1 MLSSPVPPVSGAAS
15 AAAVLRVQ
23 AAILSRPGLV
33 EAATALA
40 AELAQLLGCRRVSVG
55 LRDGT
60 TVSVVGTSMGREVDA
75 RLDTAALLAA
85 AMNEALDQGATVCLP
100 AAGEGPPLV
109 TYAHQQLAPQG
120 AACTVP
126 LKGAQPA
133 DASGADAQANHLADL
148 LIGALTLER
157 DTAFTPAEQLQCEDV
172 AGFAGPVLQLMQ
184 QAALPAWRRAT
195 RTLAHWATARDK
207 LGARL
212 AVGALG
218 ALLVLACV
226 VPLPYRVSAPARL
239 EGSVQRAIAASADG
253 YLQQANVRAG
263 DTVKAGQV
271 LAELASQ
278 DLQLERRRRE
288 SELAQHENAYRAAL
302 AHNDRAQMVVSQ
314 SRAGEAQALLSLTDS
329 QLERARIVAPFD
341 GIVIKGDLSQSLGA
355 PVQRGE
361 VLLTLAPNDSFR
373 LIVEVDEADIAAI
386 RPGQTGELALAAVPD
401 RALRFTTQR
410 IVPVATSAQE
420 RNYFEVE
427 AALDAPAANLR
438 PGLSGVARIGAG
450 ERSLA
455 WIVTHRAL
463 NWLRLALW
471 SAGL

>member
-1 MLSSPVPPVSGAAS
+1 MAADVVYPPHAVSGS
-15 AAAVLRVQ
+15 AAAVLSAQ
-23 AAILSRPGLV
+23 AAVLSRPGLA
-33 EAATALA
+33 EAGTALA
-40 AELAQLLGCRRVSVG
+40 AELAQLLACRRVSVG

-60 TVSVVGTSMGREVDA
+60 TVRVVATSMGREVDA

-85 AMNEALDQGATVCLP
+85 AMNEALDQGATVSVP
-100 AAGEGPPLV
+100 ATTDGPPLV

-126 LKGAQPA
+126 LKGAQQADEA
-133 DASGADAQANHLADL
+133 DAEALKDV

-157 DTAFTPAEQLQCEDV
+157 DTPLTPAERQLCEDV
-172 AGFAGPVLQLMQ
+172 AGFAGPVLELKQ
-184 QAALPAWRRAT
+184 QAQLPAWRRAA
-195 RTLAHWATARDK
+195 RTLARWATARNR

-212 AVGALG
+212 AVGAL
-218 ALLVLACV
+218 AVALVLACV

-263 DTVKAGQV
+263 DTVKTGQV

-278 DLQLERRRRE
+278 DLLLERRRRE

-302 AHNDRAQMVVSQ
+302 AHNDRAQMVISQ

-386 RPGQTGELALAAVPD
+386 RPGQKGELALAAVPD
-401 RALRFTTQR
+401 RALRFTTRR

-427 AALDAPAANLR
+427 AALDEPPANLR

>member
-1 MLSSPVPPVSGAAS
+1 MAADVAFLLVPVSGAGS

-23 AAILSRPGLV
+23 AAVLSRPGLA
-33 EAATALA
+33 EAGTALA
-40 AELAQLLGCRRVSVG
+40 AELAQLLACRRVSLG
-55 LRDGT
+55 LRDGAT
-60 TVSVVGTSMGREVDA
+60 FSVVATSMGREVDA
-75 RLDTAALLAA
+75 RLDTAALLVG

-100 AAGEGPPLV
+100 AAGDGPPLM
-109 TYAHQQLAPQG
+109 TYAHRQLAPHG

-126 LKGAQPA
+126 LKGAQQAA
-133 DASGADAQANHLADL
+133 DGGAQALTD
-148 LIGALTLER
+148 IFVGALTLER
-157 DTAFTPAEQLQCEDV
+157 DTPFTPAEQLLCEDV
-172 AGFAGPVLQLMQ
+172 AGFAGPVLQLQQ
-184 QAALPAWRRAT
+184 QAALPAWRRAA
-195 RTLAHWATARDK
+195 RTLARWATARDR
-207 LGARL
+207 LGMRL
-212 AVGALG
+212 AVGAL
-218 ALLVLACV
+218 AVLVVLACV

-278 DLQLERRRRE
+278 DLLLERRRRE

-401 RALRFTTQR
+401 RALRFTTRR

-427 AALDAPAANLR
+427 AALNEAAAHLR

-463 NWLRLALW
+463 NWLRLAVW

>member
-1 MLSSPVPPVSGAAS
+1 MAVCDVYGSNFVSDTGSAS
-15 AAAVLRVQ
+15 AVLRVQ
-23 AAILSRPGLV
+23 AAVLSRHGPA
-33 EAATALA
+33 EAGTALA

-55 LRDGT
+55 LREGA
-60 TVSVVGTSMGREVDA
+60 VVRVVATSLGRELDG
-75 RLDTAALLAA
+75 RLDTAALLVS

-100 AAGEGPPLV
+100 VAGDSPPLIA
-109 TYAHQQLAPQG
+109 YAHQRLAPQG

-126 LKGAQPA
+126 LKGVDHP
-133 DASGADAQANHLADL
+133 DAGTSGSAHATMLV
-148 LIGALTLER
+148 GALTFER
-157 DTAFTPAEQLQCEDV
+157 DTAFTPAERQLCEDV
-172 AGFAGPVLQLMQ
+172 AGFAGPVLALQQ
-184 QAALPAWRRAT
+184 QAALSAWRRAA
-195 RTLAHWATARDK
+195 RTLQRFATARDR
-207 LGARL
+207 LGTRI

-218 ALLVLACV
+218 AALVLASV
-226 VPLPYRVSAPARL
+226 VPLPYRVSAPVRL

-263 DTVKAGQV
+263 DMVKAGQL

-302 AHNDRAQMVVSQ
+302 ALNDRAQMVISQ

-329 QLERARIVAPFD
+329 QLERARIIAPFD

-373 LIVEVDEADIAAI
+373 LILEVDESDIAAI
-386 RPGQTGELALAAVPD
+386 RPGQVGELALAAVPD
-401 RALRFTTQR
+401 RSLRFTVRR

-427 AALDAPAANLR
+427 AALDEPAANLR

-463 NWLRLALW
+463 NWLRLAIW
-471 SAGL
+471 SAGF

>member
-1 MLSSPVPPVSGAAS
+1 MDAAP
-15 AAAVLRVQ
+15 AVLRAQ
-23 AAILSRPGLV
+23 AALLSRPGLS
-33 EAATALA
+33 EAGTALA

-55 LRDGT
+55 LRDGA
-60 TVSVVGTSMGREVDA
+60 TVRIVATSLGREVDA
-75 RLDTAALLAA
+75 RLGAAALLAA
-85 AMNEALDQGATVCLP
+85 AMNESLDQAATVAVP
-100 AAGEGPPLV
+100 ADRQAVPLV
-109 TYAHQQLAPQG
+109 AYAHSQLALQG

-126 LKGAQPA
+126 LKGAG
-133 DASGADAQANHLADL
+133 DGAHDGGAAPLLA
-148 LIGALTLER
+148 GALTLER
-157 DTAFTPAEQLQCEDV
+157 DTPFTPDELLLCEDI
-172 AGFAGPVLQLMQ
+172 ASFAGPVLQLKE
-184 QAALPAWRRAT
+184 QAALSAWRRAVRAG
-195 RTLAHWATARDK
+195 RTWATAPGKRG
-207 LGARL
+207 LRIAAGML
-212 AVGALG
+212 AVG
-218 ALLVLACV
+218 LVLACT

-278 DLQLERRRRE
+278 DLLLERRRRE

-314 SRAGEAQALLSLTDS
+314 SRAGEAQALLALTES
-329 QLERARIVAPFD
+329 QIERARIVAPFD
-341 GIVIKGDLSQSLGA
+341 GVVIKGDLSQTLGA

-373 LIVEVDEADIAAI
+373 LIVEVDEADIAAV
-386 RPGQTGELALAAVPD
+386 RAGQRGELALAAVPD
-401 RALRFTTQR
+401 RALAFTTQR

-427 AALDAPAANLR
+427 AALLAPAANLR
-438 PGLSGVARIGAG
+438 PGLSGVARIAAG

-463 NWLRLALW
+463 NWLRLTLW